1 MDITLEPTMS
11 YVVGAKQA
19 HKDVSVYTDTLLV
32 EIPVALEYNGI
43 SHVVLMS
50 TPENLEDLALGFSL
64 SEGIIHDERELY
76 DVEIQNSSFGV
87 TMKMQI
93 SSQRFS
99 ALKSKHR
106 NMAGSSGCGICGIQS
121 LQQISPV
128 TSNVFPK
135 DIADSAIE
143 KAVMNI
149 KDHQALRLE
158 TGSSHGAAWCSKDG
172 AIQLLREDVGRHNAL
187 DKLIGARLKHSET
200 DADGFVLLSSRIG
213 YELVQK
219 CAQAKIGTLV
229 AISAATSLAA
239 QIAQNI
245 NMTLIGF
252 ARDQQYVIYNKGSA
266 TLSSTCSPTL
276 SSTLCSTLCS
286 TMSPTAINETR

>member
-43 SHVVLMS
+43 SHAVLMS

-64 SEGIIHDERELY
+64 SEGIIHNERELY

-87 TMKMQI
+87 TLKMKI
-93 SSQRFS
+93 SSQQFS

-106 NMAGSSGCGICGIQS
+106 NMVGSSGCGICGVQS
-121 LQQISPV
+121 LQQITPA
-128 TSNVFPK
+128 TSNVYPK
-135 DIADSAIE
+135 DIADNAVE
-143 KAVMNI
+143 KAVMAI
-149 KDHQALRLE
+149 KGHQALRLE
-158 TGSSHGAAWCSKDG
+158 TGSSHGAAWCSTDG
-172 AIQLLREDVGRHNAL
+172 EIQLLREDVGRHNAL
-187 DKLIGARLKHSET
+187 DKLIGARLKHPEI

-219 CAQAKIGTLV
+219 CAQAEVGTLV

-239 QIAQNI
+239 QLAQNI

-266 TLSSTCSPTL
+266 TISPTTSTTSSPTISSTV
-276 SSTLCSTLCS
+276 
-286 TMSPTAINETR
+286 INETR